1 MRSLLSKARI
11 TRGVFVLIGAAAI
24 AFITQRAGISLGG
37 ALCLFLFALP
47 ALWVGGWLMG
57 FLFSARRAAKK
68 FARDVGSSQWQ
79 GELAAVTMLEKV
91 KLSADAPGL
100 EVTRTEGTQLV
111 KWSSVRIERIGA
123 DTLAVSLGV
132 EDLALNESLMV
143 PRAAFPSAEAFDEF
157 CLALQKFV
165 WESQR

>member
-1 MRSLLSKARI
+1 MRTLLSKARI
-11 TRGVFVLIGAAAI
+11 TRGIFVVIGAAAI

-37 ALCLFLFALP
+37 ALCLFLVALP
-47 ALWVGGWLMG
+47 ALWVGGWLFG
-57 FLFSARRAAKK
+57 FLFSARRAAKR
-68 FARDVGSSQWQ
+68 FARDVGSSGWQ
-79 GELAAVTMLEKV
+79 NELAAVTMLEKV

-111 KWSSVRIERIGA
+111 QWKMVRIERVDA
-123 DTLAVSLGV
+123 DTLAVSLGL

-157 CLALQKFV
+157 CLTVQRFV
-165 WESQR
+165 WEAQR

>member
-1 MRSLLSKARI
+1 MRQLVTKARI
-11 TRGVFVLIGAAAI
+11 TRGIFVVIGAAAI

-37 ALCLFLFALP
+37 ALCLFLVALP
-47 ALWVGGWLMG
+47 SLWVGGWLFG
-57 FLFSARRAAKK
+57 FLFSARRVAKK
-68 FARDVGSSQWQ
+68 FARDMGSSSWQ

-111 KWSSVRIERIGA
+111 DWKTVRIERVDP

-143 PRAAFPSAEAFDEF
+143 PRAAFASPEAFDEF

-165 WESQR
+165 WEAQR